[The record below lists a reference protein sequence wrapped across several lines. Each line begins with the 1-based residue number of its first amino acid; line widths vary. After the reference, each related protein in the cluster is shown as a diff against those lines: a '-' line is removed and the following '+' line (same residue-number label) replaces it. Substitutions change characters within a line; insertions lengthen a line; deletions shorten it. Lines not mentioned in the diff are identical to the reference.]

1 MPAYAP
7 VTYNSLSLFSKVFS
21 TQKGPDEV
29 WYTRDEGV
37 VLIGELVLELPEV
50 GRLVR
55 DRQVEIFF
63 DFSHTEIQV
72 HEPTVFFVSFRIFS

>member
-1 MPAYAP
+1 MTSLYLF
-7 VTYNSLSLFSKVFS
+7 VCLSLSLSVVKVFS
-21 TQKGPDEV
+21 SQKAAEEL

-72 HEPTVFFVSFRIFS
+72 L

>member
-1 MPAYAP
+1 MPAYAA
-7 VTYNSLSLFSKVFS
+7 VTYNSLSLSLFSKVFS

-72 HEPTVFFVSFRIFS
+72 REPTVFIPFSF